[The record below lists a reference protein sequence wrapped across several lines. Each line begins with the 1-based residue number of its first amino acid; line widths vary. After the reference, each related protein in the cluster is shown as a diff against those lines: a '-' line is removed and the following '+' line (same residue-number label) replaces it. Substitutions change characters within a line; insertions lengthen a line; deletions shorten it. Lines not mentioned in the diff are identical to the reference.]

1 MHSAITALTS
11 QRDQRAAHRDAL
23 RTNIAA
29 TSKLIAQRRA
39 AQQQH
44 AQELDEHA
52 RFNAP
57 ELDFWTSYLCLR
69 IEGAGREDRLRFV
82 FSHLDERDW
91 DREGWFELDTA
102 RRDYRVVGCKPK
114 VEGEEVERCVERLN
128 ESRDLGIFLRGM
140 RELFVN
146 AMK

>member
-23 RTNIAA
+23 RANIAA

-39 AQQQH
+39 AQQQY
-44 AQELDEHA
+44 ALELDEHA

-91 DREGWFELDTA
+91 DREGWLELDTA
-102 RRDYRVVGCKPK
+102 KRDYRVGGCRPK
-114 VEGEEVERCVERLN
+114 LEGEEVEGCVERLN
-128 ESRDLGIFLRGM
+128 ENRDLGIFLRGM
-140 RELFVN
+140 RELFVG

>member
-1 MHSAITALTS
+1 MHSAIAALTS
-11 QRDQRAAHRDAL
+11 QRDQRAAYRDTL
-23 RTNIAA
+23 RAKIDS

-39 AQQQH
+39 AQQQY
-44 AQELDEHA
+44 AQEMDEHA

-69 IEGAGREDRLRFV
+69 IEGAGKEDRLRFV
-82 FSHLDERDW
+82 FSHLDEKDW

-102 RRDYRVVGCKPK
+102 RRDYRIVGSRPK
-114 VEGEEVERCVERLN
+114 IESEGVERCVDRLN
-128 ESRDLGIFLRGM
+128 ENRDLGIFLRAM
-140 RELFVN
+140 RGLFIM